1 MDSWTHGLAD
11 SQTHKHELT
20 DSHPGNN
27 FMAETLCFLPILHV
41 QQLPNEPGTATGV
54 VEEL

>member
-1 MDSWTHGLAD
+1 MDSWTHGLTD

-41 QQLPNEPGTATGV
+41 QELPNEPGTATGV